1 MTKCFVSLQL
11 GVASLST
18 GLACWLRSAIKNV
31 WPQITQAIL
40 AQDLLHLALQHT
52 GMKGNSLCLQPVLY
66 THTTELLQDL
76 CHGYYIADSC
86 QSTCTFCDMWLVIR
100 NSTCGSLTTQLR
112 RTGLTQLCSCTT
124 RPIHSTFHF
133 SFISSWN
140 RANLSCCILNSL
152 VSIEWSV
159 FQTLHTHNPWIRIYV
174 CWILL
179 RAIINNKN

>member
-1 MTKCFVSLQL
+1 MYGPKL
-11 GVASLST
+11 
-18 GLACWLRSAIKNV
+18 LRLY
-31 WPQITQAIL
+31 WPKTCCTLLYSIQAWKETLCVYNLYCIHTPQSSFRICVMGITL
-40 AQDLLHLALQHT
+40 PVHVNLHV
-52 GMKGNSLCLQPVLY
+52 G
-66 THTTELLQDL
+66 
-76 CHGYYIADSC
+76 
-86 QSTCTFCDMWLVIR
+86 TFCDMWLVIR

-159 FQTLHTHNPWIRIYV
+159 FQTLHTHNPWIRIYAESF
-174 CWILL
+174 WELS
-179 RAIINNKN
+179 